1 MNHDTALIID
11 HSDRLTSL
19 NERVETVEEAIV
31 ELKALA
37 VKNDARSVDVEVDMA
52 KVKGSL
58 DVLLPIVYAILGVS
72 IVAFLGAMF
81 SYFTR

>member
-1 MNHDTALIID
+1 MNNDTALIID
-11 HSDRLTSL
+11 HTGQLSALS
-19 NERVETVEEAIV
+19 ERVETVEEAIV

-37 VKNDARSVDVEVDMA
+37 VKNDARSVESEVDMA

-72 IVAFLGAMF
+72 IIAFLGAMF